1 MGTIKNLRR
10 KFEKLD
16 TNTEIVKIFQRT
28 SPEIVRLN
36 TQEQLFKL
44 GEDNL
49 GIKLPAYKS
58 KVYAAEKVFKNPGLP
73 FGQPDLKLT
82 GAFYSGFK
90 VDVGYTGVFTVDS
103 SDSKASKLEAKYG
116 VNIYGLNKANKIKYG
131 KDTVY
136 PELIK
141 YVKRVTGL

>member
-1 MGTIKNLRR
+1 MGTIKNLRQ

-28 SPEIVRLN
+28 SNQIIQLN
-36 TQEQLFKL
+36 QNQLYKSSEDSL
-44 GEDNL
+44 GV
-49 GIKLPAYKS
+49 KLPAYKS

-82 GAFYSGFK
+82 GGFYSGFK
-90 VDVGYTGVFTVDS
+90 VDVGYTGVFTIDS
-103 SDSKASKLEAKYG
+103 TDTKALKLEAKYG
-116 VNIYGLNKANKIKYG
+116 IKIYGLNKANKIKYG
-131 KDTVY
+131 KETVY

-141 YVKRVTGL
+141 YVKRITGL